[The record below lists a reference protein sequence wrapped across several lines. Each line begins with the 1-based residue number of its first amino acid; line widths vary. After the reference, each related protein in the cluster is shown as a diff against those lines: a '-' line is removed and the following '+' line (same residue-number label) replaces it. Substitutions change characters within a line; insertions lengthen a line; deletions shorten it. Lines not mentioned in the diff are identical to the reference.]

1 MPMKNMVLLLLAA
14 AFLSGC
20 ASTIEDRRKEKLAAY
35 SELPSDTQSLVDVG
49 RIKVGMPKDA
59 VYIAWGK
66 PDQVIQG
73 ESQQGTTETW
83 VYQDS
88 YLVPYRYWSYGGF
101 YAPYYRGYYYSSL
114 PYLDI
119 DWYPQY
125 YVSGEVH
132 FQNERVKQWRAN
144 PSPPY

>member
-1 MPMKNMVLLLLAA
+1 MKALVLLSLALLC
-14 AFLSGC
+14 GC
-20 ASTIEDRRKEKLAAY
+20 ASTIEDRRRERVAAY
-35 SELPSDTQSLVDVG
+35 SELPREQQSLVDTG
-49 RIKVGMPKDA
+49 RIKIGMPKDA

-73 ESQQGTTETW
+73 ESDQGSTETW
-83 VYQDS
+83 VYHGS
-88 YLVPYRYWSYGGF
+88 YLAPYRYWTYGGF
-101 YAPYYRGYYYSSL
+101 YAPYHYGHYYY
-114 PYLDI
+114 PHMDI

-132 FQNERVKQWRAN
+132 FQSDRVSHWRAN